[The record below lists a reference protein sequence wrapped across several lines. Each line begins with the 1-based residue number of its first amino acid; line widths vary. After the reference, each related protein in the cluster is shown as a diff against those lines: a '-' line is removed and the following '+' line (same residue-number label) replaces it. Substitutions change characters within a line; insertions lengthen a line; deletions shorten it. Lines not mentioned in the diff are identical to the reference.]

1 MMKAGLLGAMALIM
15 SSSLTLADSGQA
27 FAPQAVSKYE
37 TVMSSAHVA
46 RLKSVLKLTAEQ
58 ERLWPAIDRAF
69 REISQSQEV
78 ASTGVVQKIKQRVSQ
93 VALNTF
99 ALRRLATAA
108 QPLIRTLS
116 DEQKQNAL
124 TFARSMG
131 LHSVALAF

>member
-1 MMKAGLLGAMALIM
+1 MVKAGLLGAMALLI
-15 SSSLTLADSGQA
+15 SSSFAVADSGAA
-27 FAPQAVSKYE
+27 FAPQAVSRYE
-37 TVMSSAHVA
+37 TVMSLAHVA
-46 RLKSVLKLTAEQ
+46 RLKSVLKLTADQ
-58 ERLWPAIDRAF
+58 ERLWPAIERAF
-69 REISQSQEV
+69 REISHAQEA
-78 ASTGVVQKIKQRVSQ
+78 ASPGVVQKIKQRVSQ
-93 VALNTF
+93 VALNTL